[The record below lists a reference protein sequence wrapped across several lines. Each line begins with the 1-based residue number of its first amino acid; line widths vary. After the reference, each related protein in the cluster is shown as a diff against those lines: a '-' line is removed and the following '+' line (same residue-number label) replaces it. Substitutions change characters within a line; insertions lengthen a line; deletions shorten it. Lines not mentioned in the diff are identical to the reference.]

1 MSLAPGTRLGPYE
14 IVAPIGAGGMGEV
27 YRARDA
33 KLNRTVAIKVLPES
47 LATDADRLMRFEREA
62 QMLAALN
69 HPHIAQIYGLEG
81 REGQEASSCIVM
93 ELVEGPTLADRIGLG
108 PIPFA
113 EALSMATQIAD
124 ALAAAHDH
132 GIVHRDLKPAN
143 IKVRGDGVVKVLDF
157 GLAKTLDPPPSSIA
171 ATTSPTLSVHATQAG
186 IILGT
191 AAYMAPEQAL
201 GKAVDKRADIWAF
214 GVVLFEML
222 TGRRPFGGG
231 DEVVATIAS
240 VVKDAPLFADL
251 SPETPAPLRRLLR
264 RCLEKDPRR
273 RLADIA
279 DARLEIA
286 DALEGTLEPAVSTTQ
301 TSGRRRERA
310 WQLAAALLAVVAAA
324 GWWSWSRA
332 VRSVTTAPE
341 SFQRVDLDFGSDLSL
356 ESIGPAVALSP
367 DGTRLVYV
375 SKRSD
380 EPTRLLT
387 RLLEE
392 PKPVELRGTED
403 AYSPF
408 FSPDGRWVGFFAAGK
423 LKKVRVDGGQ
433 LVTLCEA
440 SAGRGASWS
449 EDGSFIV
456 AALDNQSALVR
467 IPAEGGTPAP
477 ITKFAGDERSHRW
490 PQVLPGH
497 NRVLFTVNSSPGNF
511 ANSGVAVVSF
521 GDSGPPAEHRIL
533 FAEAGMNPRYLG
545 SGYLTF
551 VRKGTLYAAPFD
563 VNQLRARGEPV
574 PVLDEVSN
582 EQYFGGVQLDLSR
595 VGSLVYHRGATL
607 GLKTIQWLDSA
618 GTLQPLLGDPSM
630 YTYPRVSPDGERLAV
645 SLPDGSNTGVWV
657 YAWRTG
663 TKTRIT
669 DGPGQQAYPVWSP
682 DGRYIVFAGSGALL
696 WGPADA
702 AQRPKVL
709 MAAPKQGTLAPLSFT
724 PDGQTLAFSE
734 RGADGK
740 WSIKTSAI
748 RNSGMESLAGN
759 PELFVDLPSGAV
771 TAAFSPDGRWLAYTS
786 AESGVYEVYVR
797 AFPDKR
803 TKRVISSGGGMMPT
817 WAPDGKT
824 LFYRTAEQRIMAV
837 TYSATGDAFAAQPPR
852 VWSDRRIANTGMTA
866 NLDIA
871 PDGTRFAV
879 LMPAEAPEPLDTR
892 GHFTF
897 VPNFVEEVRRRLT
910 R

>member
-1 MSLAPGTRLGPYE
+1 
-14 IVAPIGAGGMGEV
+14 
-27 YRARDA
+27 
-33 KLNRTVAIKVLPES
+33 
-47 LATDADRLMRFEREA
+47 
-62 QMLAALN
+62 
-69 HPHIAQIYGLEG
+69 
-81 REGQEASSCIVM
+81 
-93 ELVEGPTLADRIGLG
+93 
-108 PIPFA
+108 
-113 EALSMATQIAD
+113 LSIATQIAD

-264 RCLEKDPRR
+264 RCLEKDPRQ

-286 DALEGTLEPAVSTTQ
+286 DALEGKPEPAVSTTQ
-301 TSGRRRERA
+301 PSGWRRERV
-310 WQLAAALLAVVAAA
+310 WQLLAALLAVVAAA
-324 GWWSWSRA
+324 GWWSWSRQG
-332 VRSVTTAPE
+332 RSIVPLQQ
-341 SFQRVDLDFGSDLSL
+341 SMLRVDLDLGADVSL
-356 ESIGPAVALSP
+356 ESIGATVILSP

-380 EPTRLLT
+380 ERTRLVT
-387 RLLEE
+387 KLLDQPNRTEI
-392 PKPVELRGTED
+392 PGTDD

-408 FSPDGRWVGFFAAGK
+408 FAPDGRWVGFFAAGK
-423 LKKVRVDGGQ
+423 LKKVRLDGGQ
-433 LVTLCEA
+433 VVSLCDA

-467 IPAEGGTPAP
+467 IPADGGTPTP
-477 ITKFAGDERSHRW
+477 ITRFAGEERSHRW

-521 GDSGPPAEHRIL
+521 GDSGPPSEHRVL
-533 FAEAGMNPRYLG
+533 FAEAGMSPRYLA

-563 VNQLRARGEPV
+563 VNEAAARGEPV
-574 PVLDEVSN
+574 AILDEVSN
-582 EQYFGGVQLDLSR
+582 EQYFGGVQLDLTRS
-595 VGSLVYHRGATL
+595 GSLIYHRGATL
-607 GLKTIQWLDSA
+607 GFKTIQWLDSS
-618 GTLQPLLGDPSM
+618 GTLQPLVGEPGM
-630 YTYPRVSPDGERLAV
+630 YTYPRVSPDGERLAI
-645 SLPDGSNTGVWV
+645 SLPDGLNADIWV

-663 TKTRIT
+663 TRTRVT
-669 DGPGQQAYPVWSP
+669 EGPGQKAYPVWSP

-709 MAAPKQGTLAPLSFT
+709 MAAPTQGTLSPLSFT

-734 RGADGK
+734 RAADGK
-740 WSIKTSAI
+740 WSVKTAPI
-748 RNSGMESLAGN
+748 RSNGMETIAGN
-759 PELFVDLPSGAV
+759 PELFVDLPSGAA

-786 AESGVYEVYVR
+786 AESGLYEVYVR

-824 LFYRTAEQRIMAV
+824 LFYRTPEQRIMAV

-852 VWSDRRIANTGMTA
+852 VWSERRIANTGMTA

-879 LMPAEAPEPLDTR
+879 LMAAEAPEPQDTR
-892 GHFTF
+892 GHFTL
-897 VPNFVEEVRRRLT
+897 VPNFVENVRRRLSSAGK
-910 R
+910 